1 MNVIERDKQ
10 KVAAAAATAATAL
23 VNGPVLTNAVAAIA
37 AVASTKLTPSLSPL
51 ASLPLLSI
59 AIAASAAVKSMQ
71 LYSQD
76 YAEKL
81 VLIFSLRK
89 SSQSILGKDR
99 IYPLKANQ

>member
-51 ASLPLLSI
+51 ASLPSLST
-59 AIAASAAVKSMQ
+59 AISASVAAESMQ
-71 LYSQD
+71 LYSKD
-76 YAEKL
+76 YTEKL
-81 VLIFSLRK
+81 LFKLVYPRK
-89 SSQSILGKDR
+89 SS
-99 IYPLKANQ
+99 